1 MGRGEREW
9 GHRGG
14 EGCQGYGVRGS
25 NDERWDPLDPGND
38 PRRYLRDDDEGLQD
52 YANDEY
58 IWPVIEDVEDD

>member
-1 MGRGEREW
+1 
-9 GHRGG
+9 
-14 EGCQGYGVRGS
+14 
-25 NDERWDPLDPGND
+25 LDPGND